1 MFLDLVF
8 PKKCVSCRK
17 TGSYIC
23 KKCQKDISFA
33 HSFCPVCGKRAIDGL
48 THFGCRKK
56 LGLDGVVC
64 LWDYHGVI
72 RKAILTL
79 KYKFTFDLARELC
92 FLGYPAIEENFSLSF
107 LKNKILVP
115 IPLSSRRKK
124 WRGFNQTEILGK
136 TIALHFGWRFS
147 PNLLLRKKFVRPQTG
162 LGKKERSKNIRGS
175 FEVNPEYRKI
185 LGENVQIVIFDDV
198 WTTGATL
205 REACKVLKRKSFPV
219 VWGFT
224 LAKT

>member
-8 PKKCVSCRK
+8 PKKCVSCKRL
-17 TGSYIC
+17 GSYIC
-23 KKCQKDISFA
+23 QKCREDISSA
-33 HSFCPVCGKRAIDGL
+33 PPFCPICGKKAIDGA
-48 THFGCRKK
+48 THFGCKKK

-64 LWDYHGVI
+64 IWNYRGVV

-79 KYKFTFDLARELC
+79 KYKFTFDLADELC
-92 FLGYPAIEENFSLSF
+92 LLAYPLIEENFSLSF

-115 IPLSSRRKK
+115 IPLSSGRKK
-124 WRGFNQTEILGK
+124 WRGFNQTELLGK
-136 TIALHFGWRFS
+136 ILAGHFGWRFS

-162 LGKKERSKNIRGS
+162 LGKKERSKNIRGN
-175 FEVNPEYRKI
+175 FEVNPEYKRI
-185 LGENVQIVIFDDV
+185 LEDNVQIVLFDDV

-205 REACKVLKRKSFPV
+205 KEACKALKRKGFPV